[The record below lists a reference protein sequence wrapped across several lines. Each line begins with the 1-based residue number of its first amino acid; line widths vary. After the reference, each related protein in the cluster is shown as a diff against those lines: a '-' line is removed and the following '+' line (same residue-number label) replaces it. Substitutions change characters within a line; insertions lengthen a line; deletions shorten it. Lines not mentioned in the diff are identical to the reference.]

1 MSVLRTTVWTTV
13 CSGTKALPRCTAGSF
28 RPKTT
33 SARDSSAQII
43 CFLYGGFSGQTAFS
57 GNNFDFGTSIEDKRT
72 VTEYHNQTNV
82 IHSRYT
88 LNDCE
93 GKLKGMPG
101 STTT

>member
-1 MSVLRTTVWTTV
+1 MDYRMFGYESFDRA
-13 CSGTKALPRCTAGSF
+13 ALPGLFGLKPLRPGTPQPESF
-28 RPKTT
+28 FV
-33 SARDSSAQII
+33 
-43 CFLYGGFSGQTAFS
+43 FLYGGFSGQTAFS

-88 LNDCE
+88 LKDSE
-93 GKLKGMPG
+93 EILKGMPG

>member
-1 MSVLRTTVWTTV
+1 MFGYESFD
-13 CSGTKALPRCTAGSF
+13 CAALPYLFGLKPLRPGTPQPKSF
-28 RPKTT
+28 VFYTW
-33 SARDSSAQII
+33 
-43 CFLYGGFSGQTAFS
+43 GFSGQTAFS

-88 LNDCE
+88 LKDCE

>member
-1 MSVLRTTVWTTV
+1 MDYRMFGYESFDRA
-13 CSGTKALPRCTAGSF
+13 ALPGLF
-28 RPKTT
+28 GLKPLRPGTPQPKLFV
-33 SARDSSAQII
+33 
-43 CFLYGGFSGQTAFS
+43 FLYGGFSGQTAFS

-88 LNDCE
+88 LKDCE
-93 GKLKGMPG
+93 EKLKGILVPG

>member
-1 MSVLRTTVWTTV
+1 MDYRMFGYESFDRA
-13 CSGTKALPRCTAGSF
+13 ALPSLFGLKPLRPGTPQPKSF
-28 RPKTT
+28 VFFFFYT
-33 SARDSSAQII
+33 
-43 CFLYGGFSGQTAFS
+43 GGFSSQTALS

-88 LNDCE
+88 PKDCE

-101 STTT
+101 STKT

>member
-1 MSVLRTTVWTTV
+1 MFGYESFDRA
-13 CSGTKALPRCTAGSF
+13 ALPGLFGLKPLRPGTPQPKSF
-28 RPKTT
+28 VF
-33 SARDSSAQII
+33 
-43 CFLYGGFSGQTAFS
+43 FLYGGFSGQTAFS

-82 IHSRYT
+82 IHSLYT
-88 LNDCE
+88 LMDCE